1 LARTAHRSGS
11 GRLARAAIGL
21 LAVLVLAALVAGLP
35 ALLIQ
40 VAGNP
45 LTALPDGDRWTVL
58 TSRDNG
64 QLFLT
69 ALAIIGWLAW
79 ATFTLAVLVEIP
91 AQIRGRRTLRIPGL
105 SLQQRL
111 AAALVAAIAAAVATP
126 SLSAAA
132 LPATSYATPPAAV
145 STHQPTTFAPTAPAA
160 EYLQHEVQRG
170 ESLPGLAERYGV
182 SRTALAQANHG
193 QPQPDGRSLQPGQT
207 RIYTGWTLRI
217 PLPTP
222 RAIAAPT
229 MAARAPTA
237 GRIAASTPAPAPPV
251 YQVHRGDWLGAIAE
265 RFLGSFDRYPEI
277 AALNPQMEARDHRFP
292 DHIEATWRIVLPA
305 DVHDYGP
312 RRHATGQVIPASP
325 ATAGDRQP
333 QPPGPP
339 AADPTTPAPSAEPTL
354 APSTTPSPTPSPP
367 AASAPAAPPATTAVA
382 PTGQPTST
390 TAAPA
395 APEASD
401 DGDTERAIIVGTL
414 AGAGLLAA
422 LMLRAVARRRRRQRQ
437 YRRPGRRAPN
447 PRGGTTER
455 DLRVVEQPADIDR
468 LDTALR
474 HLAAGLTDR
483 DQAQLPDII
492 GAWIIGADI
501 HVLLAERCPNP
512 PPPWLDDGPQWSL
525 PGQVALP
532 DSSGQAPPLPTL
544 TAVGSQAGRHLLL
557 DLERL
562 GTLSVGGDPDQAMD
576 LLRYMASELACNSW
590 SEEVDV
596 LLAGFSVAE
605 AELLVTVN
613 PNRVKAVSSVPE
625 AAARL
630 RQRVATSTATL
641 GHVGA
646 ADALAG
652 RITDVAA
659 DTWMPQ
665 VLLVAHLDDAGRTAL
680 TDLAADLVA
689 AGRCA
694 VAVVAATSRP
704 IAAATVDVT
713 ADGILHVDLPTLHTS
728 TAAAGLPTHE
738 LAPLADLMRQARAT
752 ADVPTPPAAEP
763 EPWAADTDA
772 AGALL
777 SLYDPEPAEQTRPAN
792 ATPPTTAS
800 AEETPHEPAAAVAAT
815 AVPTRRQ
822 VTAAVRQRRRQV
834 DPHLDDDVRAWTQ
847 PDPTRPRIAI
857 LGPVA
862 IDAPGTTPDER
873 QRFHAEIIVL
883 LAARGARGADRA
895 FLEDALWPD
904 RKVQEVSLRVA
915 MTRARAWLG
924 QQPQGQPWLPP
935 VGSDRIYRLAD
946 GVLLD
951 WHLFRRL
958 RARGQAHGPA
968 GIKDLRTALE
978 LVRGVPLDGADRAYA
993 TGTRNPYTWLPESDI
1008 YPPHIT
1014 AAIVDTAHELAQ
1026 TYLDA
1031 GDTAGARWAV
1041 HRGWLA
1047 DPDRGDDTLWHD
1059 LMRAE
1064 HADGHSAELHHL
1076 MGELIRTRDAEVA
1089 EDLQPATYELLRTL
1103 LPDLFRASTM

>member
-1 LARTAHRSGS
+1 MARTAHRSGP

-45 LTALPDGDRWTVL
+45 LTALPDGDWWTVL
-58 TSRDNG
+58 TSRDSG

-69 ALAIIGWLAW
+69 TLAIVGWLAW

-132 LPATSYATPPAAV
+132 LPAASHAAPPVAV
-145 STHQPTTFAPTAPAA
+145 STHQPTTTEPTPG
-160 EYLQHEVQRG
+160 YLQHSVQRG
-170 ESLPGLAERYGV
+170 ESLTGLAERYGV
-182 SRTALAQANHG
+182 SRTALARANYG

-222 RAIAAPT
+222 PA
-229 MAARAPTA
+229 AARV
-237 GRIAASTPAPAPPV
+237 AASTPAPAPPV
-251 YQVHRGDWLGAIAE
+251 YQVHRGDWLGTIAE
-265 RFLGSFDRYPEI
+265 RFLGSFARYPEI
-277 AALNPQMEARDHRFP
+277 AALNPQLEARDHRFP

-305 DVHDYGP
+305 DAQDHGP
-312 RRHATGQVIPASP
+312 RRHATGQLIPASP
-325 ATAGDRQP
+325 DERQP
-333 QPPGPP
+333 QPPAPP
-339 AADPTTPAPSAEPTL
+339 TANPPDAPTTPTPTISPTL
-354 APSTTPSPTPSPP
+354 DPSTAPSPTVSPP
-367 AASAPAAPPATTAVA
+367 ATPAPASPAATTTAGPTGHPTSTAVA
-382 PTGQPTST
+382 TP
-390 TAAPA
+390 AA
-395 APEASD
+395 APEAEDGSD
-401 DGDTERAIIVGTL
+401 TDRAIIVGTL

-422 LMLRAVARRRRRQRQ
+422 LLLRAVARRRRRQRQ
-437 YRRPGRRAPN
+437 HRRTGRRVPH

-474 HLAAGLTDR
+474 HLAAGLADR
-483 DQAQLPDII
+483 DQAQLPDIT
-492 GAWIIGADI
+492 GAWIIGADT
-501 HVLLAERCPNP
+501 HVLLAGRCPNP
-512 PPPWLDDGPQWSL
+512 PPPWLDEGPQWSL
-525 PGQVALP
+525 PGHVALP

-544 TAVGSQAGRHLLL
+544 TALGSQAGRHLLL

-562 GTLSVGGDPDQAMD
+562 GTLSIGGDRDQAMA

-605 AELLVTVN
+605 AELLVTLN
-613 PNRVKAVSSVPE
+613 PNRVTAVASVPE

-630 RQRVATSTATL
+630 RQRVAAATATL

-652 RITDVAA
+652 RISELAA

-665 VLLVAHLDDAGRTAL
+665 VLLVAHLDDVGRTAL
-680 TDLAADLVA
+680 TDLAADLTA

-694 VAVVAATSRP
+694 VAVVAATSQP
-704 IAAATVDVT
+704 VGAATVSVT

-728 TAAAGLPTHE
+728 TAAAGLPAHE
-738 LAPLADLMRQARAT
+738 LAPLADLMRQARAA

-763 EPWAADTDA
+763 EAWAADTDA

-777 SLYDPEPAEQTRPAN
+777 SLYDSQRTEPSAPDT
-792 ATPPTTAS
+792 ATALPTAS
-800 AEETPHEPAAAVAAT
+800 AEEAPDERPAALVAA
-815 AVPTRRQ
+815 AAPTRRQ
-822 VTAAVRQRRRQV
+822 VTAAVRQRRRQA
-834 DPHLDDDVRAWTQ
+834 DPHLDNDLRAWTQ
-847 PDPTRPRIAI
+847 PDPSRPRVAI

-862 IDAPGTTPDER
+862 IDAPGTTPEER

-883 LAARGARGADRA
+883 LAARGTRGADRS

-904 RKVQEVSLRVA
+904 RNVQEVSLRVA

-924 QQPQGQPWLPP
+924 QQPEGQPWLPP

-968 GIKDLRTALE
+968 GVKDLRAALE

-1014 AAIVDTAHELAQ
+1014 AAVVDTAHELAQ
-1026 TYLDA
+1026 TYLGA
-1031 GDTAGARWAV
+1031 GDTTGARWAV

-1047 DPDRGDDTLWHD
+1047 DPDRGDDTLWHH

-1064 HADGHSAELHHL
+1064 HADGHTAELRNL
-1076 MGELIRTRDAEVA
+1076 MGELIRTRDAEVP

-1103 LPDLFRASTM
+1103 LPDLFRASSTTMR